1 MKRAIFLLIP
11 ILVFMGLA
19 AVLLIAEA
27 SRPTEWRVELDR
39 YLVSRDA
46 SRSRVTVHSVA
57 RAGKPWNFSR
67 DMGRA
72 VLSESQWTGVD
83 LPFPPEEIR
92 CVLLKRNSTSRR
104 EPEREMAYQVVFL
117 SYHTDRVWNHG
128 WVVHE
133 GVESPFA
140 PAFIE
145 SLAAIG
151 CDLGLEE
158 MKPGE
163 IQPIVLIGGEYIWKT

>member
-11 ILVFMGLA
+11 ILVLTGLTA
-19 AVLLIAEA
+19 ALLVAESKRPDEWQVVL
-27 SRPTEWRVELDR
+27 DK
-39 YLVSRDA
+39 YLGSRDA
-46 SRSRVTVHSVA
+46 SRSRMMVHSVV
-57 RAGKPWNFSR
+57 RASKPWNFSR
-67 DMGRA
+67 DIGRA
-72 VLSESQWTGVD
+72 VLSESTWTGVD
-83 LPFPPEEIR
+83 LPFPPEEVR
-92 CVLLKRNSTSRR
+92 CVLLKQSSTSRR
-104 EPEREMAYQVVFL
+104 ELEQEMTYQVVFL
-117 SYHTDRVWNHG
+117 SYHTDRVWNQG

-133 GVESPFA
+133 GEESPFA

-163 IQPIVLIGGEYIWKT
+163 IQPIVLIGGEYPWRT